1 MTGKITSR
9 AVALAAIALAGVCL
23 GCGVMMSDVES
34 EESVASA
41 RGPSAPTAIETAP
54 PKPVEPPPPPP
65 PRLSGEEEKHILGV
79 LSDMRQNQRRGM
91 MNVPEDDG
99 KLLRKLVL
107 EAGAKHVVEIGT
119 SNGYSGIWICLALKA
134 TGGRLTTYE
143 IDARRAG
150 LARENFKRAGV
161 DSIVTLV
168 EGDAHKEITKLKGP
182 IDVVFLDAD
191 KSGYMDYLNK
201 LLPLVR
207 VGGKILAH
215 NTTSHARGM
224 KPYLDAVTTRPDLE
238 TVFMHKNRAGVGVTT
253 KKR

>member
-1 MTGKITSR
+1 MTRKITSR
-9 AVALAAIALAGVCL
+9 AVALAAALLAGACF
-23 GCGVMMSDVES
+23 GCGVMVSDVEP
-34 EESVASA
+34 EERVAPA
-41 RGPSAPTAIETAP
+41 RGPSATAAIETAP
-54 PKPVEPPPPPP
+54 AKPVEPPPPPP
-65 PRLSGEEEKHILGV
+65 RLTADEEKHILGI

-91 MNVPEDDG
+91 MNVPAEDG
-99 KLLRKLVL
+99 KLLRKLTL
-107 EAGAKHVVEIGT
+107 EARAKHVVEIGT

-143 IDARRAG
+143 IDARRAA

-161 DSIVTLV
+161 DGMVTLV
-168 EGDAHKEITKLKGP
+168 EGDAHKEVTKLEGP

-191 KSGYMDYLNK
+191 KSGYIDYLKK

-215 NTTSHARGM
+215 NTSSHARGM
-224 KPYLDAVTTRPDLE
+224 KPFLDAITTNPDLE
-238 TVFMHKNRAGVGVTT
+238 TVFMHKNRAGVSVTT

>member
-1 MTGKITSR
+1 MPGAR
-9 AVALAAIALAGVCL
+9 ALAAALLAGACL
-23 GCGVMMSDVES
+23 GCGSMMSDVEP
-34 EESVASA
+34 EEPVAPV

-65 PRLSGEEEKHILGV
+65 PRRSGEEEKHILGI
-79 LSDMRQNQRRGM
+79 LADMNKNQRRGM
-91 MNVPEDDG
+91 MNVPENDG

-119 SNGYSGIWICLALKA
+119 SNGYSGTWICLALKA

-161 DSIVTLV
+161 DGIVTLV

-215 NTTSHARGM
+215 NTTSHAGGM
-224 KPYLDAVTTRPDLE
+224 KPFLDAVTTRPDLE
-238 TVFMHKNRAGVGVTT
+238 TVFVRKSRAGVSVTT

>member
-1 MTGKITSR
+1 MPGKITSR
-9 AVALAAIALAGVCL
+9 TVALAAALLAGACL
-23 GCGVMMSDVES
+23 GCGTMVSDVEP
-34 EESVASA
+34 EEPVAPA
-41 RGPSAPTAIETAP
+41 KGTSAPAAIETPP

-65 PRLSGEEEKHILGV
+65 PKLSSEEEKHILGI
-79 LSDMRQNQRRGM
+79 LSDMRQKQRRGM
-91 MNVPEDDG
+91 MNVPENDG

-107 EAGAKHVVEIGT
+107 ESGAKHVVEIGT

-161 DSIVTLV
+161 DGIVTLI
-168 EGDAHKEITKLKGP
+168 EGDAHKEVTKLKDQ

-191 KSGYMDYLNK
+191 KSGYMDYLTK

-215 NTTSHARGM
+215 NTSSHSRGM
-224 KPYLDAVTTRPDLE
+224 KPFLDAIKTSPDLE
-238 TVFMHKNRAGVGVTT
+238 TVFMQKSRAGVSVTT